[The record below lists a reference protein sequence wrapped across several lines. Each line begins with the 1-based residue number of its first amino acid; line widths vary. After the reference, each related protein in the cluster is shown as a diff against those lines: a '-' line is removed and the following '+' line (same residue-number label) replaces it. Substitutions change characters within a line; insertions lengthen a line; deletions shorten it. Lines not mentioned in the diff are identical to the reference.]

1 MTIKEKTYVQML
13 KETAMMTHVGSGP
26 KDPAPKEKETKSPVT
41 DSKGEG
47 TQQAGTKDP
56 NKIPA
61 LSALKK
67 ELAKEGIAQKLL
79 DHEKFIPFLE
89 HIISQISEEEIQ
101 KHIQER
107 NLPERLA
114 KNIKEFKNNK

>member
-1 MTIKEKTYVQML
+1 MAITEKTYTDML
-13 KETAMMTHVGSGP
+13 KETVMLKHVGSGP
-26 KDPAPKEKETKSPVT
+26 VDPAPKEKETKSPVV

-67 ELAKEGIAQKLL
+67 ELAKEGVGDKILNHKN
-79 DHEKFIPFLE
+79 FITVLE
-89 HIISQISEEEIQ
+89 HIFSKIGKENLEEMI
-101 KHIQER
+101 KDR
-107 NLPERLA
+107 TLPTTVAKYILRA
-114 KNIKEFKNNK
+114 KNK